1 MSTLAVNS
9 DAQLFRCGPLET
21 MLENIAQT
29 GGCRNLP
36 HSGIPMVPF
45 VLADN
50 GFGLSKNVMTPFRSN
65 QMVSSNHIRFNE
77 KISGTRVKIE
87 NLFGILCSKF
97 QVFGRNLR
105 LSPENSRALIIAC
118 SVIHNITIG
127 PLIVAHPHTIAPP
140 LPDPYRTAEEQR
152 SALMDY
158 LLNNN

>member
-1 MSTLAVNS
+1 
-9 DAQLFRCGPLET
+9 
-21 MLENIAQT
+21 
-29 GGCRNLP
+29 
-36 HSGIPMVPF
+36 
-45 VLADN
+45 
-50 GFGLSKNVMTPFRSN
+50 
-65 QMVSSNHIRFNE
+65 MVSSNHIRFNE

-87 NLFGILCSKF
+87 SLFGILCSKF